1 MVIEVKVIACSLRG
15 FKRAAAMVKYEKF
28 PGVNDELHK
37 IINANMDE
45 VAARRRAREAFKDVQ
60 LSIDHILFKV

>member
-1 MVIEVKVIACSLRG
+1 
-15 FKRAAAMVKYEKF
+15 MVKYEKF